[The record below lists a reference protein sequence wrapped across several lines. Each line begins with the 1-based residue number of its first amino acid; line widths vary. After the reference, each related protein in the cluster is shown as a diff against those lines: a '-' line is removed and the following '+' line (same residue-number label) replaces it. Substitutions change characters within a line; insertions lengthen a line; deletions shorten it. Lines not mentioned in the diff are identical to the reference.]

1 MIKLSYAT
9 AIFIFC
15 VGLYTIISK
24 RNLFKTVMGLSL
36 MESAVFL
43 LIVTSGYIPGG
54 VPPLL
59 GKSGASVNPLPHAF
73 TLTAIVIG
81 ASDVALALALVI
93 KIHRL
98 YGTVDLDKI
107 RGLRG

>member
-36 MESAVFL
+36 MESAVLL

-54 VPPLL
+54 VPP
-59 GKSGASVNPLPHAF
+59 
-73 TLTAIVIG
+73 
-81 ASDVALALALVI
+81 
-93 KIHRL
+93 
-98 YGTVDLDKI
+98 
-107 RGLRG
+107 